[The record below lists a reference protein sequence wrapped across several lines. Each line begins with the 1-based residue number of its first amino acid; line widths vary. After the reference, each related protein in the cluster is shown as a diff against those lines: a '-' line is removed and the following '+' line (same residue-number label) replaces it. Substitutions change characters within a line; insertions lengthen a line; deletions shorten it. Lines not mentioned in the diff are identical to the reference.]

1 MSRHRLE
8 PARRVR
14 PRLGRIAA
22 AGLAVAVTLVA
33 LLGFVG
39 LIPTDSAADSPDRTP
54 VASSRAAGSA
64 ADAGDTTAPPGTSG
78 QAATGASRSRA
89 DRPVSDALKKVA
101 APPDAT
107 ASTAL
112 PADSGH
118 GRRVVFSKS
127 AQRVWIVKS
136 DGSVSAT
143 YLVSGSVTDNL
154 APGKY
159 DVYSRSRWAVGVDDS
174 GVMQYFVRFA
184 HGPNAAIGF
193 HSIPTKNGV
202 PLQTEA
208 QLGTPQSHGC
218 IRQKLSDA
226 IRMWDFAGVGTDVV
240 VLA

>member
-1 MSRHRLE
+1 MARHRLE
-8 PARRVR
+8 PPPRVR
-14 PRLGRIAA
+14 PRVGRIAA
-22 AGLAVAVTLVA
+22 AGLSLAVTMVA

-39 LIPTDSAADSPDRTP
+39 LIPMDSGTGQDDRAA
-54 VASSRAAGSA
+54 VASSTT
-64 ADAGDTTAPPGTSG
+64 DDTS
-78 QAATGASRSRA
+78 
-89 DRPVSDALKKVA
+89 
-101 APPDAT
+101 
-107 ASTAL
+107 
-112 PADSGH
+112 ADSGGTSAAGAAADEPATGSSRSQPERTVSGTSSKAADPQSSDTSAVLPAGSGS

-127 AQRVWIVKS
+127 AQRVWLVDA
-136 DGSVSAT
+136 DGSVAST

-154 APGKY
+154 GPGKY
-159 DVYSRSRWAVGVDDS
+159 DVYSRSRWAVGIDDS

-184 HGPNAAIGF
+184 HGDNAAIGF

-226 IRMWDFAGVGTDVV
+226 ERMWNFAGVGTDVV